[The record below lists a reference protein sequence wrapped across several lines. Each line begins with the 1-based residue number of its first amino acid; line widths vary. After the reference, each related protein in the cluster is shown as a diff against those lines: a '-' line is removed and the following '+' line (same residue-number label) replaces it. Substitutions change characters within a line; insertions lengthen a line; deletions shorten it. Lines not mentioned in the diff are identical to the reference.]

1 MLRVAIFVATSLLVG
16 CPSKQPEAP
25 RAPEDAA
32 LRVRIAQAEAR
43 RAGGIDELAQ
53 LASSSDVHA
62 RELALRGLG
71 RSGGDKALATLE
83 AAVGDREPR
92 VVVAAL
98 GAIGVAASL
107 DDLSPEI
114 QARLGATVIATLQR
128 DVQYAP
134 AALEALGRAGDAAVQ
149 TALVTQLG
157 DRDPAIASAA
167 AIALGR
173 HGRRKI
179 AWSAEARAA
188 LAKATAHADAS
199 VRYAATY
206 ALSREHEPPAD
217 DAVTAALIARIPD
230 DNPETRAQ
238 AIAGLAKRKGV
249 AAARKPIEESLRD
262 RDWRVAVEAV
272 RALAGSSGDEQGRA
286 AVVASLSVRAAE
298 LSQGNATEA
307 HVISEALR
315 ALLDHPLSQPL
326 VLNVAA
332 ASPLARGWIECL
344 AAAASKSSAG
354 VTAIVDCGGGGLPDH
369 LRLPLLADVAKNADA
384 DYKRAAL
391 RVLLAHDDPR
401 VRAAGLGLLPSTW
414 KDADARGQATIIGTV
429 SSALAVKSPIVAG
442 TAVDV
447 AGELYESMPAD
458 HPHKA
463 TLDAA
468 ILGRAK
474 AETDV
479 ELSASLY
486 ALIGKRA
493 LPGGADVCRAGLAG
507 APARAK
513 AAADCL
519 KALGEAAPELPS
531 SATEVPALDVAS
543 VIGKKLYWHLQT
555 SRGDVVVEL
564 RPDIAPWAVA
574 SIVALT
580 SRGFY
585 DGLEFHRVVPNFVVQ
600 GGDPTMSGW
609 GGPGY
614 ALPAEPA
621 TGADAS
627 GYVAGGVGMADAGR
641 DSAGSQWF
649 IMHSRAPHLDGR
661 YTWIG
666 TVASGQKS
674 ADALLIGDRV
684 VKATIEQR

>member
-1 MLRVAIFVATSLLVG
+1 
-16 CPSKQPEAP
+16 
-25 RAPEDAA
+25 
-32 LRVRIAQAEAR
+32 
-43 RAGGIDELAQ
+43 
-53 LASSSDVHA
+53 
-62 RELALRGLG
+62 
-71 RSGGDKALATLE
+71 
-83 AAVGDREPR
+83 
-92 VVVAAL
+92 
-98 GAIGVAASL
+98 
-107 DDLSPEI
+107 
-114 QARLGATVIATLQR
+114 
-128 DVQYAP
+128 
-134 AALEALGRAGDAAVQ
+134 
-149 TALVTQLG
+149 
-157 DRDPAIASAA
+157 
-167 AIALGR
+167 
-173 HGRRKI
+173 
-179 AWSAEARAA
+179 
-188 LAKATAHADAS
+188 
-199 VRYAATY
+199 
-206 ALSREHEPPAD
+206 
-217 DAVTAALIARIPD
+217 
-230 DNPETRAQ
+230 
-238 AIAGLAKRKGV
+238 
-249 AAARKPIEESLRD
+249 
-262 RDWRVAVEAV
+262 
-272 RALAGSSGDEQGRA
+272 
-286 AVVASLSVRAAE
+286 
-298 LSQGNATEA
+298 
-307 HVISEALR
+307 
-315 ALLDHPLSQPL
+315 
-326 VLNVAA
+326 
-332 ASPLARGWIECL
+332 
-344 AAAASKSSAG
+344 
-354 VTAIVDCGGGGLPDH
+354 
-369 LRLPLLADVAKNADA
+369 
-384 DYKRAAL
+384 
-391 RVLLAHDDPR
+391 
-401 VRAAGLGLLPSTW
+401 LPSTW

-447 AGELYESMPAD
+447 AGELYDLMPAD

-513 AAADCL
+513 AAAECL

-531 SATEVPALDVAS
+531 SAAEVPALDVAS

-555 SRGDVVVEL
+555 SRGEVVVEL

-580 SRGFY
+580 GRGFY

-621 TGADAS
+621 SGGDAA

-666 TVASGQKS
+666 AVASGQKS